1 MSTAVHSPGQD
12 PGMGCSP
19 LRTLH
24 LSVDQS
30 PGHLFTLSVPGILR
44 ARLTPIH
51 GRRFT
56 VHAPT
61 SCVRAVD
68 LFNYAPQNRL
78 PNSAEGRVST
88 DFPVNGEL
96 SISKNSKRQ
105 LCRSSFWH
113 PLPLRS
119 DFFGVINW
127 ISTSNNLALCGHVH
141 DCESNKLWRSGRFRH
156 MHMR

>member
-1 MSTAVHSPGQD
+1 
-12 PGMGCSP
+12 MGCSS

-30 PGHLFTLSVPGILR
+30 PGHLVTLSVPGILR

-68 LFNYAPQNRL
+68 LFTMRHKTGLA
-78 PNSAEGRVST
+78 NSAEGRVST
-88 DFPVNGEL
+88 DFPVNGGL
-96 SISKNSKRQ
+96 SISKNSEKANSNG
-105 LCRSSFWH
+105 RS
-113 PLPLRS
+113 
-119 DFFGVINW
+119 
-127 ISTSNNLALCGHVH
+127 
-141 DCESNKLWRSGRFRH
+141 
-156 MHMR
+156 